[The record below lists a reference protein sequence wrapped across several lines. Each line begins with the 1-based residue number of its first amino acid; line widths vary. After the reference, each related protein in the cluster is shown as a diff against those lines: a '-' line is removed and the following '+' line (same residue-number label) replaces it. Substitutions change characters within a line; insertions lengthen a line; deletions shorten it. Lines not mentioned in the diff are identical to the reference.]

1 MEINWKKE
9 VEIRK
14 TELLEDL
21 FTLLRIDSVRDDSK
35 ITPDAPVGPGPKEA
49 LEAFLAIGERDGFI
63 TKNVG
68 NLAGHI
74 EFGEGEELMG
84 VFGHV
89 DVVPTG
95 TGWDTDPF
103 VPVIIDDR
111 IYARGSSDDKGPTM
125 AAYYALKIIRDLKL
139 PISKRSASSS
149 VRMKRAVGNAW
160 TTILKTSGYLIS
172 AFLRMQVPD
181 HQW

>member
-1 MEINWKKE
+1 MCAYGNQ
-9 VEIRK
+9 
-14 TELLEDL
+14 LEKRSGSQENGTAGGFIHFIADRQCAGR
-21 FTLLRIDSVRDDSK
+21 FENNPRC
-35 ITPDAPVGPGPKEA
+35 PGRTRPKEA

-111 IYARGSSDDKGPTM
+111 IYAVDPAMTRG
-125 AAYYALKIIRDLKL
+125 LRWL
-139 PISKRSASSS
+139 PI
-149 VRMKRAVGNAW
+149 M
-160 TTILKTSGYLIS
+160 
-172 AFLRMQVPD
+172 
-181 HQW
+181 H

>member
-1 MEINWKKE
+1 M
-9 VEIRK
+9 
-14 TELLEDL
+14 
-21 FTLLRIDSVRDDSK
+21 
-35 ITPDAPVGPGPKEA
+35 
-49 LEAFLAIGERDGFI
+49 AIGERDGFI

-103 VPVIIDDR
+103 VPVNIDDR
-111 IYARGSSDDKGPTM
+111 IYAR
-125 AAYYALKIIRDLKL
+125 
-139 PISKRSASSS
+139 
-149 VRMKRAVGNAW
+149 
-160 TTILKTSGYLIS
+160 
-172 AFLRMQVPD
+172 
-181 HQW
+181 